1 MKHIR
6 TIINKE
12 WSEVFKNRMVIMTMA
27 LLPLLFTALPLLMLD
42 LTTSSVPAIAG
53 NAEASGLPQGF
64 YLPVKA

>member
-27 LLPLLFTALPLLMLD
+27 LLPL
-42 LTTSSVPAIAG
+42 
-53 NAEASGLPQGF
+53 
-64 YLPVKA
+64 